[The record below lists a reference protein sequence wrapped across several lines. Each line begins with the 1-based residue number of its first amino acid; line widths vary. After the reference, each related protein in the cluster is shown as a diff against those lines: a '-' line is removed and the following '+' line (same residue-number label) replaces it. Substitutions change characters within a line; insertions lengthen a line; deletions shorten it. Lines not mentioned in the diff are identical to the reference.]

1 MCRVIKIWNS
11 LDVNAVNALTINQ
24 FLSKIKCCNLVK
36 FIRGR
41 TLK

>member
-1 MCRVIKIWNS
+1 MCRVVEIWIS

-24 FLSKIKCCNLVK
+24 FIRKIKCCNLVT
-36 FIRGR
+36 FIWGR